1 MPRFIMTAFG
11 HDRPGVVA
19 DVAELV
25 YEHDCNLED
34 STMTRLADEFAVILL
49 FTGGGEDLERS
60 LGRAC
65 RRLERE
71 KGISAFI
78 RPVQEACMTTP
89 RGTPRLLHV
98 QGIDHAGIVYRISR
112 HLADRGVNI
121 LNLTSRRE
129 PLPESGT
136 TRYLMDML
144 LDIPQDMPV
153 RELEEGLEPL
163 EEELQVDISL

>member
-19 DVAELV
+19 DVTELV

-34 STMTRLADEFAVILL
+34 STMTRLVDEFAMILL
-49 FTGGGEDLERS
+49 LAGSGDGLEQDLS
-60 LGRAC
+60 RAC

-78 RPVQEACMTTP
+78 RPVYDPSIKKPA
-89 RGTPRLLHV
+89 GTPRLLHV
-98 QGIDHAGIVYRISR
+98 KGIDHAGIVYRISR
-112 HLADRGVNI
+112 FLAERGVNI

-129 PLPESGT
+129 FLPESGT
-136 TRYLMDML
+136 ALYLMEIL
-144 LDIPQDMPV
+144 LDVPAGLPGE
-153 RELEEGLEPL
+153 ELEKGMSVLG
-163 EEELQVDISL
+163 EELQVEISL